1 MQLGIPL
8 ETLSGKLDHRM
19 RQSIKTQMLSLYCS
33 ELNILYAQ
41 TLINV
46 SGVNDKVVAS
56 KQAALTEL
64 VIAQ

>member
-1 MQLGIPL
+1 
-8 ETLSGKLDHRM
+8 
-19 RQSIKTQMLSLYCS
+19 MLSLYCS
-33 ELNILYAQ
+33 ELNILNAQ